1 MSTREALHQ
10 LVDALPD
17 TALPAVARYLEAVCA
32 GCPPDDPY
40 DDVPLSP
47 EEEAMLTASDEA
59 IARGD
64 VLTHEE
70 VLAQLAAR
78 RELA

>member
-10 LVDALPD
+10 LVDALPED
-17 TALPAVARYLEAVCA
+17 VLPAVARYLAAVQA
-32 GCPPDDPY
+32 GAPPDVEAE

-47 EEEAMLTASDEA
+47 EEEALLAASRADL
-59 IARGD
+59 ARGA

-70 VLAQLAAR
+70 LLARRAAR
-78 RELA
+78 RHA